1 MPGQS
6 SFPAG
11 MGPVPHAAGTT
22 FRVWA
27 PHADQVF
34 VTGSFNEWAKDTL
47 PLTREGH
54 GLWSVDVA
62 AARAAN
68 EYKYRIVSQ
77 AGEWTRM
84 DPYARECVCSNGS
97 SVVHDPDFDWGDTVF
112 QRDCTEDLVIY
123 EMHIGTFNHRVG
135 SQPGNFIT
143 AIERLAYLRDLGINA
158 VEVMPAA
165 EFEGDF
171 SWGYNPSLLF
181 SIESAYGGPKAFK
194 AFIKAAHHLGI
205 AVILDVV
212 YNHLGPGDLDL
223 WQFDG
228 WQENG
233 KGGIYFY
240 NDHRSTTPWGETRP
254 DYGRPEVRHYLRD
267 NALMWLD
274 EYRVDGLRWD
284 ATAFVRNIRG
294 FNNDPAH
301 DIPEGWSL
309 MQWINE
315 QVKARF
321 PLALCLAEDIRY
333 NAAMTRS
340 QDQGGAGFDAQWNA
354 TFVRKIRRTLACP
367 RDEQVNLDDVVE
379 AITYQYNAVA
389 FSRVVY
395 TESHDEVANGKLRVA
410 QELSPDDPGSW
421 VAKKLSTLGAAL
433 VMTSPGI
440 PMLFQGQEFLED
452 EWFHDTD
459 PIDWSRKDTYAGIVT
474 LYQDLI
480 RCRRN
485 LDGNTAG
492 LSGAGLSVFHV
503 NHADKILA
511 FHRWDQGGAG
521 DSVVVIVN
529 LMRQARLNYTLGFPR
544 VGTWRVRFNSDRSQ
558 YDTQFADQG
567 ISQVQ
572 VQAAPL
578 DNQPGSGQVDI
589 GPYSVLILSPE
600 TPTPCQKPTSP

>member
-1 MPGQS
+1 MRGQS
-6 SFPAG
+6 SFLSS
-11 MGPVPHAAGTT
+11 MGAMPHAAGTT

-34 VTGSFNEWAKDTL
+34 VTGSFNDWARESL
-47 PLTREGH
+47 PLAREGN
-54 GLWSVDVA
+54 GLWFGFVA
-62 AARAAN
+62 GARVGDH
-68 EYKYRIVSQ
+68 YKYRMVSQ

-84 DPYARECVCSNGS
+84 DPYARECVSSKGS
-97 SVVHDPDFDWGDTVF
+97 SVVNDPGFDWGNTVF
-112 QRDCTEDLVIY
+112 QRARTEALVMY
-123 EMHIGTFNHRVG
+123 ELHIGTFNHKAGDKPG
-135 SQPGNFIT
+135 SFTT
-143 AIERLAYLRDLGINA
+143 AIERLAYLKDLGINA
-158 VEVMPAA
+158 VEVMPVA

-181 SIESAYGGPKAFK
+181 AIESAYGGPAAFK
-194 AFIKAAHHLGI
+194 AFIKAAHDLGI

-254 DYGRPEVRHYLRD
+254 DYGRPEVRHYLLD
-267 NALMWLD
+267 NALMWLN
-274 EYRVDGLRWD
+274 EYRIDGLRWD
-284 ATAFVRNIRG
+284 ATAFIRNMEG
-294 FNNDPAH
+294 FNDDPAH

-315 QVKARF
+315 QVKIRF
-321 PLALCLAEDIRY
+321 PSALCLAEDIRY
-333 NAAMTRS
+333 NAAMTRP

-354 TFVRKIRRTLACP
+354 TFVRKIRSTLACP
-367 RDEQVNLDDVVE
+367 TDEQVNLDDVVE
-379 AITYQYNAVA
+379 ALTYQYNADP
-389 FSRVVY
+389 FERVIY

-433 VMTSPGI
+433 VMTSPGM

-474 LYQDLI
+474 LYRDLI

-485 LDGNTAG
+485 LDGTCAG
-492 LSGAGLSVFHV
+492 LKGAGLAVTHV
-503 NHADKILA
+503 NHAHKILA
-511 FHRWDQGGAG
+511 FHRWDRGGAC
-521 DSVVVIVN
+521 DSVIIIVN
-529 LMRQARLNYTLGFPR
+529 LMRQARLNYRLGFPSP
-544 VGTWRVRFNSDRSQ
+544 GTWVVRFNSDSAR
-558 YDTQFADQG
+558 YDAHYIGQG
-567 ISQVQ
+567 GGEVQ
-572 VQAAPL
+572 VQATPL
-578 DNQPGSGQVDI
+578 DEQPGSGHVNI
-589 GPYSVLILSPE
+589 GPYSV
-600 TPTPCQKPTSP
+600 T

>member
-6 SFPAG
+6 SMLAG
-11 MGPVPHAAGTT
+11 MGAIPHATGTT

-34 VTGSFNEWAKDTL
+34 VMGSFNDWAKESL
-47 PLTREGH
+47 PLAREDN

-62 AARAAN
+62 AAKAADHYN
-68 EYKYRIVSQ
+68 YHIVSQ
-77 AGEWTRM
+77 GRERTRM
-84 DPYARECVCSNGS
+84 DPYARECVSSNGS
-97 SVVHDPDFDWGDTVF
+97 SVVHDPDYDWGKTVF
-112 QRDCTEDLVIY
+112 QRACTEALVIY
-123 EMHIGTFNHRVG
+123 EMHVGTFNHKAG
-135 SQPGNFIT
+135 HTPGCFTT
-143 AIERLAYLRDLGINA
+143 AIERLAYLKDLGINA

-165 EFEGDF
+165 EFKGDF

-181 SIESAYGGPKAFK
+181 AIESAYGGPTAFK
-194 AFIKAAHHLGI
+194 DFVKAAHDLGI

-254 DYGRPEVRHYLRD
+254 DYGRPEVRRYLLD
-267 NALMWLD
+267 NALMWLN
-274 EYRVDGLRWD
+274 EYRIDGLRWD
-284 ATAFVRNIRG
+284 ATAFVRNVEG
-294 FNNDPAH
+294 YNDDPAH
-301 DIPEGWSL
+301 DLPDGWSL

-315 QVKARF
+315 QVRTQC
-321 PLALCLAEDIRY
+321 PSALCLAEDIRY

-354 TFVRKIRRTLACP
+354 TFVRKIRKTLACP

-379 AITYQYNAVA
+379 AITYCYNAA
-389 FSRVVY
+389 PFSRVVY

-485 LDGNTAG
+485 LDGCTAG
-492 LSGAGLSVFHV
+492 LGGAGLSVTHV
-503 NHADKILA
+503 NHAHKILA
-511 FHRWDQGGAG
+511 FHRWHKGGPR
-521 DSVVVIVN
+521 DSVVIIVN
-529 LMRQARLNYTLGFPR
+529 LMRQTRLDYTLGFPSA
-544 VGTWRVRFNSDRSQ
+544 GTWIVRFNSDSTR
-558 YDTQFADQG
+558 YDVGYTNQG
-567 ISQVQ
+567 GDEVQ
-572 VQAAPL
+572 VQATPS
-578 DNQPGSGQVDI
+578 DNQPGAGRVDL
-589 GPYSVLILSPE
+589 GPYSVLILSQNADLD
-600 TPTPCQKPTSP
+600 TG